1 MGSDSWFNLPRLARE
16 ELDPERFGVEK
27 LDIPE
32 GRGEFE
38 FGFYAGCTTGYQW
51 ALDPPFGVV
60 GSGS

>member
-1 MGSDSWFNLPRLARE
+1 LPRLARE